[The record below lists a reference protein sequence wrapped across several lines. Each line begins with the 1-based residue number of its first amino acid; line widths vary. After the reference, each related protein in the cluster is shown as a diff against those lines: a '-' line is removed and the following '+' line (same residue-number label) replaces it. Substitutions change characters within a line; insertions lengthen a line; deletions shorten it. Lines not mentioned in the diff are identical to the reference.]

1 MIPRFSVVLASV
13 LTTGLLFGSLNLQ
26 AAPWYRVEV
35 MLLAYQNP
43 ELIGDEQWPAAVPLP
58 LSAARAPDLRWW
70 HTPPV
75 SGYNAL
81 LAGFGF
87 SQAPVA
93 GWDLPLQPLAS
104 LQLQAEA
111 ERLQKHPDIQ
121 VIWHQAWVEPIQE
134 QEQAVV
140 HPLDIRLT
148 DKLDI
153 QLSGSFSLH
162 RSRFLHIS
170 TDLVVQHFQ
179 PTELSVL
186 DDLTAFNS
194 PVASTDRSDLLT
206 QAAIASSAA
215 RETPPL
221 PLRAAHLQQSRRM
234 RSGELHYIDH
244 PLLGIVVKVV
254 PVIDSN
260 SL

>member
-1 MIPRFSVVLASV
+1 MPRFSVVFASA
-13 LTTGLLFGSLNLQ
+13 LLFCSLNLQ

-35 MLLAYQNP
+35 VLVAYQNP
-43 ELIGDEQWPAAVPLP
+43 QLIGDEQWPDALPLP
-58 LSAARAPDLRWW
+58 QAEARTPDLRWW

-87 SQAPVA
+87 SRPPVA
-93 GWDLPLQPLAS
+93 GWDLPLQPLPNRH
-104 LQLQAEA
+104 LQAEA
-111 ERLQKHPDIQ
+111 ERLQKHPDMQ

-134 QEQAVV
+134 QEQAIV

-148 DKLDI
+148 DQLDI
-153 QLSGSFSLH
+153 HLSGSISLH
-162 RSRFLHIS
+162 RSRFLHVS
-170 TDLVVQHFQ
+170 TDIVVQHFEPSLVPALADLQ
-179 PTELSVL
+179 PL
-186 DDLTAFNS
+186 NS
-194 PVASTDRSDLLT
+194 PIRSDYRTDLLT
-206 QAAIASSAA
+206 QAAIASSASE
-215 RETPPL
+215 ETAPVPV
-221 PLRAAHLQQSRRM
+221 RAAHIQQSRRM

-254 PVIDSN
+254 PVTDAS

>member
-35 MLLAYQNP
+35 ILVAYQNP
-43 ELIGDEQWPAAVPLP
+43 ELIGDEQWPAAIAVPL
-58 LSAARAPDLRWW
+58 SEARAPDFRWW

-75 SGYNAL
+75 NGYNAL

-87 SQAPVA
+87 GRVPVA
-93 GWDLPLQPLAS
+93 NWDLPLQPLPN

-111 ERLQKHPDIQ
+111 ERLQKHPDMQ

-153 QLSGSFSLH
+153 QLSGSISLH
-162 RSRFLHIS
+162 RSRFLHLS
-170 TDLVVQHFQ
+170 TDLVVQHFEPVLPPALADLQ
-179 PTELSVL
+179 PL
-186 DDLTAFNS
+186 NS
-194 PVASTDRSDLLT
+194 PIASDYRTDLLT

-215 RETPPL
+215 EETAPL
-221 PLRAAHLQQSRRM
+221 PLRAAHIQQSRRM

-254 PVIDSN
+254 PVTDAS